1 MDKVLFI
8 VKSSFTVVIS
18 TVVAALGGFDS
29 ALELLISLILVDMIS
44 GVVYAIMQKNLSSTE
59 LRNGIMRKI
68 FIFLAIF
75 IALKADTCLLDLA
88 GKTPTFWG
96 ISLSIRTLVVIWF
109 CIEELISL
117 LENLANIGVPF
128 PKWVKE
134 VLVQVSDCV
143 DKSTPREVVNW
154 IKKTF
159 NIKDKNE

>member
-1 MDKVLFI
+1 MDKVLFF
-8 VKSSFTVVIS
+8 VKSSFTVVIA
-18 TVVAALGGFDS
+18 TVVSALGGFDS
-29 ALELLISLILVDMIS
+29 ALELLISLILVDMLS
-44 GVVYAIMQKNLSSTE
+44 GVVYAIMQKTLSSTE
-59 LRNGIMRKI
+59 LRNGIMRKVFI
-68 FIFLAIF
+68 FIAIF
-75 IALKADTCLLDLA
+75 ISLKFDMCLLDFA

-128 PKWVKE
+128 PKWVKD

>member
-8 VKSSFTVVIS
+8 TKTSFTVVIS

-29 ALELLISLILVDMIS
+29 ALELLISLILVDMLS

-59 LRNGIMRKI
+59 LRNGIMRKV

-75 IALKADTCLLDLA
+75 IALKVDMCLLDLS

-128 PKWVKE
+128 PKWVKD

-143 DKSTPREVVNW
+143 DKSTPREIIDW

-159 NIKDKNE
+159 NIKDKND

>member
-1 MDKVLFI
+1 MNKVLFI
-8 VKSSFTVVIS
+8 AKTSFTVVIS

-44 GVVYAIMQKNLSSTE
+44 GVVYAIMQKTLSSTE
-59 LRNGIMRKI
+59 LRNGIMRKV

-75 IALKADTCLLDLA
+75 IALKVDTCLLDLA
-88 GKTPTFWG
+88 GKTPTLWG
-96 ISLSIRTLVVIWF
+96 IPLSIRTLVVIWF

-159 NIKDKNE
+159 NIKDKND